1 MYEISRQNVIE
12 IGQYINV
19 KIDLYQ
25 TNTTVAAALA
35 ANCVY
40 YSQHALPSGVC
51 GASPP
56 VKANY
61 RTIIYY
67 FHAIWIATY
76 VLTLVFHIK
85 VSGKGGVSHAVK

>member
-1 MYEISRQNVIE
+1 MRQNVIE

-19 KIDLYQ
+19 KIALHQ

-40 YSQHALPSGVC
+40 FSQHALSSGAC
-51 GASPP
+51 GASPS
-56 VKANY
+56 VKVNY
-61 RTIIYY
+61 RTVIYY
-67 FHAIWIATY
+67 FHVIWIATY

-85 VSGKGGVSHAVK
+85 VSSKGSMSHTT

>member
-19 KIDLYQ
+19 KIDLHQ
-25 TNTTVAAALA
+25 TNTTVPAAIA
-35 ANCVY
+35 ANCFY
-40 YSQHALPSGVC
+40 YSQHALSSGVC
-51 GASPP
+51 DASPS

-61 RTIIYY
+61 RTVFYY
-67 FHAIWIATY
+67 CHAIWIATY

-85 VSGKGGVSHAVK
+85 VSSKGGISHTI